1 MQPCKIG
8 RSSRFIALTVAGS
21 GTFTA
26 VFIVAAIEVKGGVE
40 SVKLCLFFIDNKF
53 KHLCQ

>member
-8 RSSRFIALTVAGS
+8 RSSRFIAFTVAGS
-21 GTFTA
+21 VTFTA

-40 SVKLCLFFIDNKF
+40 SVKLCLFLIDNKF